1 MRGRLGQ
8 TDYEI
13 GPDRI
18 VVRRS
23 WRLAILVPLLPLGIV
38 VVAVTIATLE
48 PGPQDPVPI
57 VVAILLAT
65 LMLIAGLVGA
75 VSVPWFPPRTITCTA
90 RGVQADKIEIPR
102 ADVAT
107 ISIQQIVRRMK
118 GTTAYAYYL
127 LITTTTGHRKR
138 MELTETRSATE
149 PTVILIGEAM
159 NRLVATAPSASVDSH
174 VRAVPWTGP

>member
-38 VVAVTIATLE
+38 VIAVTLATLTS
-48 PGPQDPVPI
+48 GPQDPVP
-57 VVAILLAT
+57 VVIAVLLAT
-65 LMLIAGLVGA
+65 VMLIAGIVGA

-90 RGVQADKIEIPR
+90 RGVQADTIEIPR

-138 MELTETRSATE
+138 MELTESRNATE
-149 PTVILIGEAM
+149 PTVLLIGDAI
-159 NRLVATAPSASVDSH
+159 NRLVGTKSSAPGDRPMRV
-174 VRAVPWTGP
+174 VPWNGP